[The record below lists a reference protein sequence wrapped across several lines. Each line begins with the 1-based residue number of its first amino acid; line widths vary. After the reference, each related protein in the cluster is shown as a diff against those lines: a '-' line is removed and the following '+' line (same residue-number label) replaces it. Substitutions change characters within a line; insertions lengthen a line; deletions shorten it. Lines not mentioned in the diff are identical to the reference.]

1 MKNILNKIEFHYTYL
16 IIALGFIL
24 TGYFYNLIIF
34 TSLILI
40 HELGH
45 YLMCIKYKVK
55 VNKII
60 IYPYGG
66 LIKLDDVINRDI
78 DEELLIAIMGIFFQT
93 MYYTII
99 LILYKNNYLREHIF
113 NIYTMYHY
121 SMLIFNILPIYP
133 LDGFKIFNLILSKV
147 MYFNLA
153 NYISLIISIIMIII
167 VFIKG
172 INNYSYMMLIFILID
187 NTYKYYKGLKHLYN
201 KFILERYLHKYNY
214 KQFKIVNNQNKMY
227 KNKFHIFKIGN
238 NYIKEKEYL
247 KFIFETPTLY
257 LTKHKK
263 NSKILK

>member
-16 IIALGFIL
+16 IIAIGFIL

-45 YLMCIKYKVK
+45 VLMCLKYKVK

-66 LIKLDDVINRDI
+66 LLKLEDIVNRDI

-93 MYYTII
+93 MYYTVI
-99 LILYKNNYLREHIF
+99 LILYKNNYIREYIF

-133 LDGFKIFNLILSKV
+133 LDVFKIFNLILSKV
-147 MYFNLA
+147 FYYKLS
-153 NYISLIISIIMIII
+153 NYLSFIISIIMIII
-167 VFIKG
+167 IFIKG
-172 INNYSYMMLIFILID
+172 INNYSYMMIIFILID
-187 NTYKYYKGLKHLYN
+187 NTYKYYKGLKYLYN
-201 KFILERYLHKYNY
+201 KFILERYLYKYNY
-214 KQFKIVNNQNKMY
+214 TKIKIIDDKNKMY
-227 KNKFHIFKIGN
+227 KNKSHIFKIGN
-238 NYIKEKEYL
+238 KYIKEKDYL
-247 KFIFETPTLY
+247 RTFF
-257 LTKHKK
+257 
-263 NSKILK
+263 S

>member
-16 IIALGFIL
+16 IIAIGFVF

-45 YLMCIKYKVK
+45 VLMCLKYKVK

-66 LIKLDDVINRDI
+66 LLKLEDIINRDI

-93 MYYTII
+93 MYYTVI
-99 LILYKNNYLREHIF
+99 LILYKNNYIREYIF

-147 MYFNLA
+147 FYYKLA
-153 NYISLIISIIMIII
+153 NYISFIISIIMIII
-167 VFIKG
+167 TFIKG
-172 INNYSYMMLIFILID
+172 INNYSYMMIIFILID
-187 NTYKYYKGLKHLYN
+187 NTYKYYKGLKYLYN
-201 KFILERYLHKYNY
+201 KFILERYLYKYNY
-214 KQFKIVNNQNKMY
+214 NKIKIIDDKNKMY
-227 KNKFHIFKIGN
+227 KNKSHIFKIGN
-238 NYIKEKEYL
+238 KYIKEKDYL
-247 KFIFETPTLY
+247 RTFF
-257 LTKHKK
+257 
-263 NSKILK
+263 S

>member
-16 IIALGFIL
+16 IIAIGFIF

-45 YLMCIKYKVK
+45 YFMCLKYKVK

-66 LIKLDDVINRDI
+66 LLKLEDIVNRDI

-93 MYYTII
+93 MYYTVI
-99 LILYKNNYLREHIF
+99 LILYKNNYIREYIF

-147 MYFNLA
+147 FYYKLA
-153 NYISLIISIIMIII
+153 NYLSFIISIIMIII
-167 VFIKG
+167 IFIKG
-172 INNYSYMMLIFILID
+172 INNYSYMMIIFILID
-187 NTYKYYKGLKHLYN
+187 NTYKYYKGLKYLYN
-201 KFILERYLHKYNY
+201 KFILERYLYKYNY
-214 KQFKIVNNQNKMY
+214 NKIKVIDNKNKMY
-227 KNKFHIFKIGN
+227 KNKLHIFKIGN
-238 NYIKEKEYL
+238 KYIKEKDYL
-247 KFIFETPTLY
+247 R
-257 LTKHKK
+257 
-263 NSKILK
+263 KILEK